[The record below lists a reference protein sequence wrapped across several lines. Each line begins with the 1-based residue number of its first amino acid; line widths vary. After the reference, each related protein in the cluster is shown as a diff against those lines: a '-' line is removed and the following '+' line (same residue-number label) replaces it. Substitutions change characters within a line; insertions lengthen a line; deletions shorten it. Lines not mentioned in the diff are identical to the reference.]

1 MEEQD
6 DSDMAKSGLSPVM
19 PNGFSCFDED
29 FSVLKDYQNTREDSE
44 HVHDIKLLKLIAV
57 KGDANYS
64 NGYAG
69 ANTLDIPIEDGGAV
83 FSEVV
88 LVPLKRPKAEMH
100 QLKRRLPFYNS
111 ETDQGNG
118 VKKVEISGNNVEM

>member
-69 ANTLDIPIEDGGAV
+69 ANTHDRELRMV
-83 FSEVV
+83 VLCFLKLV
-88 LVPLKRPKAEMH
+88 LVPLKRPKAEMP

-118 VKKVEISGNNVEM
+118 VKKVEISENNVEI

>member
-69 ANTLDIPIEDGGAV
+69 ANTHDIPIEDGGAV
-83 FSEVV
+83 FSEVG
-88 LVPLKRPKAEMH
+88 
-100 QLKRRLPFYNS
+100 S
-111 ETDQGNG
+111 CSTET
-118 VKKVEISGNNVEM
+118 S